1 MESGDESEDDSQDFR
16 EPLQSSDRHLQ
27 IKSEDGSRLE
37 GNQEKVVVS
46 TPESSEVFNAVAQK
60 PTLHLGRNLTDS
72 RKFPLNRATLRNLAR
87 NISKIYHTISRTEES
102 KAPLI
107 ELHKYTARPPG
118 CSFLGDSAAHVLVSI
133 NSPTK
138 NLSDIII
145 DSGSDITLILE
156 KTLGGLSEIP
166 KVKKGQ
172 KINLVQVT
180 GKASISGY
188 MELDYI
194 STPRKD
200 RSKLKSKPM

>member
-1 MESGDESEDDSQDFR
+1 MWLFW
-16 EPLQSSDRHLQ
+16 PYRHR
-27 IKSEDGSRLE
+27 SRI
-37 GNQEKVVVS
+37 N
-46 TPESSEVFNAVAQK
+46 
-60 PTLHLGRNLTDS
+60 
-72 RKFPLNRATLRNLAR
+72 
-87 NISKIYHTISRTEES
+87 
-102 KAPLI
+102 
-107 ELHKYTARPPG
+107 
-118 CSFLGDSAAHVLVSI
+118 VLVSI